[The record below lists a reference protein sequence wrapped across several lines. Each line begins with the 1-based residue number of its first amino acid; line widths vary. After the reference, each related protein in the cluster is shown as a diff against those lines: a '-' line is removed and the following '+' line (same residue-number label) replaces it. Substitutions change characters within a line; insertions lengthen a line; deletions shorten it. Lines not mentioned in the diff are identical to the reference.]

1 MIMLNLRRKIP
12 PLRSLIAFEACARHL
27 SFTRAAQELG
37 VTQVAI
43 SRQIKSLEDYVGCK
57 LFDRLHR
64 AIRLNEAGREF
75 QEEIVPSLT
84 RMASCV
90 DRLQS
95 GGSSHKLTVGTTT
108 GFSAYW
114 LMPRLSRFR
123 AAYPDVDLRIA
134 VDDKCVDLKSGG
146 IDLAIRYGQGNW
158 PGVTSEFFCESRVI
172 PLCSPSYW
180 GDRAITDNPADLL
193 GEQLIDFDYVV
204 DSSWA
209 NWFAWQDVKL
219 DREPATIITDAYTSM
234 VQAAQSGQGIALLS
248 APLIEDL
255 VHCDA
260 LMAPTSM
267 APQKLPGGYYLVR
280 PKNQEVTEA
289 SQQLVCGSNRKLKKS
304 EPLFS
309 QGKGKDF

>member
-1 MIMLNLRRKIP
+1 MLNLRRKIP

-27 SFTRAAQELG
+27 SFTRAGEELG

-43 SRQIKSLEDYVGCK
+43 SRQIKSLEDYLGCK

-75 QEEIVPSLT
+75 QGEIVPSLV

-90 DRLQS
+90 DKLQS
-95 GGSSHKLTVGTTT
+95 GGGGKTITVGTTT

-123 AAYPDVDLRIA
+123 AAHPDVDLRIA
-134 VDDKCVDLKSGG
+134 VDDKCVDLRSAG
-146 IDLAIRYGQGNW
+146 IDLAVRYGQGNW

-180 GDRAITDNPADLL
+180 GDRPITDDPSDLL

-209 NWFAWQDVKL
+209 NWFSWQGVKL

-255 VHCDA
+255 VNSDA

-280 PKNQEVTEA
+280 PTKQDMSEA
-289 SQQLVCGSNRKLKKS
+289 SQQFVAWILGELSRPG
-304 EPLFS
+304 ETI
-309 QGKGKDF
+309 